1 MLIDTIKNLL
11 SDFFA
16 LYGID
21 PEELKITSTE
31 PPHTGD
37 FTFYLFPLLKKTK
50 LNPEELS
57 TAITQILYDKDI
69 IKNHEIIKGFLN
81 VSLSDKF

>member
-1 MLIDTIKNLL
+1 MLIDTIQNLL

-37 FTFYLFPLLKKTK
+37 FTFYLFP
-50 LNPEELS
+50 
-57 TAITQILYDKDI
+57 
-69 IKNHEIIKGFLN
+69 
-81 VSLSDKF
+81 

>member
-1 MLIDTIKNLL
+1 MLIHTLKNFL
-11 SDFFA
+11 SDFFIH
-16 LYGID
+16 YSID
-21 PEELKITSTE
+21 PDELKISSTE

-57 TAITQILYDKDI
+57 KSITQILYDKDI

-81 VSLSDKF
+81 VSLSDNF